1 MKGYWVTW
9 EKYWRAPLKSPR
21 ACNSLP
27 FSNNSTPRET
37 LCEIKAL
44 ASLSERVTGSYSCEM
59 TLSPSQ
65 NAGKGRKMKLERGI
79 EKRNKRLFESWALKA
94 LVLFWW
100 QEFLILMVLGFRNG
114 RWEMGGAATA
124 LHAPTIP
131 SHFWYFAF
139 YLLIK
144 IFNAFFFLFS
154 EYFNITFFILKLY
167 QNIFFR
173 RIYLFVYK

>member
-44 ASLSERVTGSYSCEM
+44 ASLSERVTGSYS
-59 TLSPSQ
+59 SP
-65 NAGKGRKMKLERGI
+65 NAGKGIKRKLERGI
-79 EKRNKRLFESWALKA
+79 EKRNKRLFESWVLKS

-100 QEFLILMVLGFRNG
+100 QEIWILMVLGFRKG

-124 LHAPTIP
+124 TALHAPTI
-131 SHFWYFAF
+131 
-139 YLLIK
+139 LLTSDI
-144 IFNAFFFLFS
+144 LLS
-154 EYFNITFFILKLY
+154 TSLSNITFILKL
-167 QNIFFR
+167 NPIKF
-173 RIYLFVYK
+173 YLFRFGLDFFLIVMYI